1 MSRSLFARLAHRH
14 RPTTPSERREFLKAS
29 LALGAG
35 LLLSRR
41 AVAGAIFGRTPS
53 AKKVVVVGGGFAG
66 LACAYEL
73 NAAGHD
79 VTVVEATGTVGGRV
93 MSLNDANGNALV
105 AGKNVEAGG
114 ELIGS
119 NHPLWV
125 TYAEKFGLS
134 FLDVSESEMDYPLY
148 LGGTVISGEESSKL
162 YEEFEAA
169 LTTMDAD
176 AQNVD
181 ADTPWTHSNA
191 ASLDKRTLA
200 DWLNDA
206 DASDLAKSAIAAQ
219 LAGDNGVAN
228 DRASYLG
235 MLAAIKGGGLD
246 KYWTQSEVYRCKG
259 GNQQLAKRF
268 ASELGERVIT
278 RLSVRSI
285 DIADKGNVKVVC
297 SDGRTLECDSVVVAV
312 APSVWQRITFTPA
325 LPKELT
331 RSGPANLGVQMGT
344 NTKFLSPVKS
354 RFWESLN
361 LDPTCLSDD
370 QFSWSWDATAGQ
382 DDNAGDDATKQAL
395 SACLT
400 AFAGGPVAERVR
412 AQVTESRAKAYADT
426 LEKIFKGYSEHKAG
440 KPVFMDWPGFPFV
453 GAGYSFPA
461 PGQVTTVA
469 PLLSQGHHNDKLH
482 FAGEACC
489 LKFVGY
495 MEGALQS
502 GVSVANR
509 IVES

>member
-1 MSRSLFARLAHRH
+1 MSLSLFARLAHRH
-14 RPTTPSERREFLKAS
+14 RPTTLQERREFLKGS

-41 AVAGAIFGRTPS
+41 ATAGALFGKSLS

-73 NAAGHD
+73 HAAGHD
-79 VTVVEATGTVGGRV
+79 VTVVEATGKVGGRV
-93 MSLNDANGNALV
+93 LSLNDTNGNALV
-105 AGKNVEAGG
+105 AGKNVEGGG

-125 TYAEKFGLS
+125 AYAAKFGLS
-134 FLDVSESEMDYPLY
+134 FLDVRDSEFDYPIY
-148 LGGTVISGEESSKL
+148 LGGKVISGEESTKL

-176 AQNVD
+176 AENID
-181 ADTPWTHSNA
+181 ADTPWTHPHA
-191 ASLDKRTLA
+191 ETLDKRTIA
-200 DWLNDA
+200 EWIKDVS
-206 DASDLAKSAIAAQ
+206 ASDLAKSAIAAQ

-228 DRASYLG
+228 ERASYLG
-235 MLAAIKGGGLD
+235 MLTAVKGGGLD
-246 KYWTQSEVYRCKG
+246 KYWTDSEVYRCNG
-259 GNQQLAKRF
+259 GNQQLALRF
-268 ASELGERVIT
+268 ASELGERVMT

-285 DIADKGNVKVVC
+285 DIPEKGNVKVVC
-297 SDGRTLECDSVVVAV
+297 SDARTLECDSVVVAV
-312 APSVWQRITFTPA
+312 APSVWQRIVFTPT

-331 RSGPANLGVQMGT
+331 RSGGSAVQMGI

-354 RFWESLN
+354 RFWEALN

-382 DDNAGDDATKQAL
+382 ESG
-395 SACLT
+395 SSEACLT
-400 AFAGGPVAERVR
+400 AFSGGPVAERVR
-412 AQVTESRAKAYADT
+412 AQVAESRSKAYADT
-426 LEKIFKGYSEHKAG
+426 FEKIFKGFGDNKAS
-440 KPVFMDWPGFPFV
+440 KPVFMDWPGSPFV

-461 PGQVTTVA
+461 PGQVTSVA
-469 PLLSQGHHNDKLH
+469 PLLSQSHHHGKLH

-489 LKFVGY
+489 QKFVGY

-502 GVSVANR
+502 GVAVAKR
-509 IVES
+509 IAAE